1 MTTMFKPPL
10 VIAATLSLTGCVTT
24 AETAANDRAYC
35 ERMEREMGVDHRHDH
50 AEAKGRRESDER
62 HPCVMSTN
70 VGYEMTLA

>member
-1 MTTMFKPPL
+1 MFKPPL

-50 AEAKGRRESDER
+50 AEAKGMGANPMNVTHARCRRMLGMR
-62 HPCVMSTN
+62 
-70 VGYEMTLA
+70 